1 MNYKDFDDDDF
12 YDDDFYNFYYEER
25 RSFDGSKIL
34 KYFILFMYFVGVLFL
49 GYIGILAAGYQLW

>member
-1 MNYKDFDDDDF
+1 MDYKDFD
-12 YDDDFYNFYYEER
+12 DDDFYNFYYEEK

-49 GYIGILAAGYQLW
+49 GYICILSGGYQLF